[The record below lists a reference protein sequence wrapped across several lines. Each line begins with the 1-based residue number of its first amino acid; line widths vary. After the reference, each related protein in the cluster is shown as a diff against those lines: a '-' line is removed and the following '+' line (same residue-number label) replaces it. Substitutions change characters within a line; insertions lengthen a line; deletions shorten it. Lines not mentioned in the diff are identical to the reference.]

1 MNFLPLQTGSI
12 DEWLAA
18 SRSGGFLQV
27 VVSKGR
33 NTPCSCR
40 RLAPSRFI
48 SNEADRV
55 KSFFAPDLS
64 SLTHTTTLL
73 CNLVFLFGG

>member
-1 MNFLPLQTGSI
+1 MEGTTNPCLGACITATHTAQMNY
-12 DEWLAA
+12 DHAA
-18 SRSGGFLQV
+18 SG
-27 VVSKGR
+27 KG
-33 NTPCSCR
+33 TVTKTACAGP
-40 RLAPSRFI
+40 PYDV